1 MPDFGGIAEKAY
13 SGAASLLFSEK
24 DIVFSSNHKS
34 LIVEIGGVRL
44 PLQPLIEV
52 RQSKNW
58 VITEVAASGADPDLK
73 GTSVKEN
80 MGLSDARITI
90 TGYLMS
96 SDPPG
101 LGLVA
106 PSRGVGQLSGWAQ
119 TFGNSESGVLET
131 RRWIEQLKDIKQI
144 FDATEPLRIEA
155 VPADGEGDD
164 FLGVLGITHVLFL
177 NLAINEKPGYD
188 MKAYTIYLVQDRAI
202 EIEKLLPTE
211 EGEGE

>member
-13 SGAASLLFSEK
+13 SGAVSLLFSEK

-34 LIVEIGGVRL
+34 LIVKIGGIRL

-73 GTSVKEN
+73 GASVKEN
-80 MGLSDARITI
+80 MGVSDARITI
-90 TGYLMS
+90 TGHLMS

-106 PSRGVGQLSGWAQ
+106 PSRGVGQLSGFAQ

-131 RRWIEQLKDIKQI
+131 RRWIQQLKDIKQM
-144 FDATEPLRIEA
+144 FDAAEALSIQA

-177 NLAINEKPGYD
+177 NLAINERPGYD
-188 MKAYTIYLVQDRAI
+188 MKAYNLYLIQDRVI
-202 EIEKLLPTE
+202 QIEKLLPTE
-211 EGEGE
+211 EGEEE